1 MGGKN
6 AVILLADADLDKA
19 LGGIVQGA
27 FGSTGQ
33 RCTAT
38 SRVIVEE
45 GVYDTFMA
53 QLLERTGQLKIGDGL
68 DDRIPTL
75 APSPASPNWIR

>member
-6 AVILLADADLDKA
+6 AVIVMPDADLDKA
-19 LGGIVQGA
+19 ATAIHGGA

-38 SRVIVEE
+38 SRVI
-45 GVYDTFMA
+45 A
-53 QLLERTGQLKIGDGL
+53 
-68 DDRIPTL
+68 IPTSRRRWSIGW
-75 APSPASPNWIR
+75 SPPRRR

>member
-6 AVILLADADLDKA
+6 AVILLADGELDNA
-19 LGGIVQGA
+19 MGGIVQGA

-45 GVYDTFMA
+45 S
-53 QLLERTGQLKIGDGL
+53 IH
-68 DDRIPTL
+68 DDFLNELVNQTSKL
-75 APSPASPNWIR
+75 